1 MPEAVSIFVGM
12 TKNSFLMDE
21 LGVNEIFREYY
32 NDKTVAFR
40 PEQIFL
46 HPKLQTK
53 QVLFQGEKC
62 QTDLQFLLQH
72 FISTPDIALIK
83 LERKVKFSSF
93 VTPICL
99 NRRENEKPIC
109 PDQSRDRRR
118 HNITDQQLL
127 IDLSFCSCCGKRR
140 ETKL

>member
-1 MPEAVSIFVGM
+1 MAEAVTVFVGM
-12 TKNSFLMDE
+12 THHRFLE
-21 LGVNEIFREYY
+21 EKLGAYEIFKKYMDNEKNAYRAE
-32 NDKTVAFR
+32 K
-40 PEQIFL
+40 IFL

-83 LERKVKFSSF
+83 LERKVQFSRYVS
-93 VTPICL
+93 PICL
-99 NRRENEKPIC
+99 NRRKNEKPIC

-118 HNITDQQLL
+118 HIMTDQQLL
-127 IDLSFCSCCGKRR
+127 IIIFFL
-140 ETKL
+140 

>member
-1 MPEAVSIFVGM
+1 MAEAVTVFVGM
-12 TKNSFLMDE
+12 TKKSFLYEE
-21 LGVNEIFREYY
+21 LGAYEIFKEYMNNKKNAY
-32 NDKTVAFR
+32 RAEK
-40 PEQIFL
+40 IFL

-53 QVLFQGEKC
+53 QVLFQNEKC

-93 VTPICL
+93 VSPICL

-118 HNITDQQLL
+118 RNITD
-127 IDLSFCSCCGKRR
+127 
-140 ETKL
+140 